1 MLWISVSVALLVGLA
16 LGLGAALL
24 IRRQQAAVAKDLTER
39 LFREHHA
46 EQKAQLAAVVDT
58 IEASVGNLTSHLL
71 SKSTDEVVKLAK
83 SKLESEREAAAKEL
97 DAKKNLLDR
106 QFQVLSTELAGIANL
121 IKGLEGHKTE
131 EVGELATQLR
141 TAREQTAA
149 LMENTNT
156 LAAFIATERRR
167 GEDVVRDNDEL
178 FRVLAGASPIPMA
191 LCRAADTAILFGN
204 ERLGALFG
212 CATDTMLRR
221 KLAECVQPPA
231 QRQALLAAL
240 RKQGQVQNYEASFTT
255 ADQKPFSARV
265 SIQPLLFEGTPAL
278 LWGLVEV
285 TSQKRAE
292 ENLRHSQALLTA
304 TLESTSD
311 GMCVVDGDRQIVC
324 CNQKFIEMWKIP
336 DSVMATRNDNHLLT
350 FALDQVKDPAKFLAK
365 VRTLYGQP
373 DAESYDV
380 VEFRDGRLFERYSQ
394 PHRIGGEVL
403 GRVWSFR
410 DITERKWGEE
420 ALEKALKES
429 EEQLRQ
435 SQKLEA
441 IGQLAGGVAHDF
453 NNLLTI
459 IGGYSQFLLSSLTPQ
474 DAAYHDVEEIRKA
487 TKRATALTQQL
498 LAFSRKQSRQPT
510 ALDLN
515 DVVTDL
521 TRMLRRLLGEHIC
534 LVTHQAPEPVV
545 VQEDPTQLEQI
556 IVNLAVNARDAMPR
570 GGTLTLET
578 AHVDLDQAF
587 SRQHPG
593 TKPGPYIRLSVK
605 DTGTGM
611 DAKTRARCF
620 EPFFTTKPSGQGTGL
635 GLATVYGIVKQSEGA
650 IDIQSKVGQGTTMT
664 IYLRRWDAQ
673 AGATTAVVDVGS
685 IPRGTETVLVVEDD
699 AVVRTLIRKVIEQ
712 HGYTVLDAVSGPAAL
727 ALAEQEPGVIDL
739 LVTDVVMPE
748 MSGPDLVA
756 QLTAVRPSLKVLY
769 LTGYAEA
776 ATASRT
782 PDGRDTLL
790 LQKPFT
796 PEELALKVREAL
808 DFSGTRA

>member
-1 MLWISVSVALLVGLA
+1 MLWMSVSAALLIGLA
-16 LGLGAALL
+16 LGLGAASLL
-24 IRRQQAAVAKDLTER
+24 RRQQATAAKELAER

-46 EQKAQLAAVVDT
+46 EQKAQLAAVVET
-58 IEASVGNLTSHLL
+58 IEASVGNLTSNLL
-71 SKSTDEVVKLAK
+71 SKSTEEVVKLAK
-83 SKLESEREAAAKEL
+83 SKLESERAAGAKEL
-97 DAKKNLLDR
+97 DAKKSLIDR
-106 QFQVLSTELAGIANL
+106 QLQVLSAELAGIANL

-191 LCRAADTAILFGN
+191 LCRAADTTILFGN

-212 CATDTMLRR
+212 CATETMVRR
-221 KLAECVQPPA
+221 KLAEYVQTLA

-240 RKQGQVQNYEASFTT
+240 RKQGQVQNYEVSCTN

-265 SIQPLLFEGTPAL
+265 SIQPLLFDGTPAL
-278 LWGLVEV
+278 LWGFVDV
-285 TSQKRAE
+285 TVQKRAE
-292 ENLRHSQALLTA
+292 EELRHSQALLAA

-311 GMCVVDGDRQIVC
+311 GMCVVDGDRKIVC
-324 CNQKFIEMWKIP
+324 CNQKFIEMWRIP

-350 FALDQVKDPAKFLAK
+350 FALDQVKDPAKFLSK

-380 VEFRDGRLFERYSQ
+380 VEFKDGRLFERYSQ
-394 PHRIGGEVL
+394 PHRSGGAVL

-459 IGGYSQFLLSSLTPQ
+459 IGGYSQFLLKSLTPQ
-474 DAAYHDVEEIRKA
+474 DAAFHDVEEIRKA

-521 TRMLRRLLGEHIC
+521 TRMLRRLLGEHIH
-534 LVTHQAPEPVV
+534 LVTQQAPDPVV
-545 VQEDPTQLEQI
+545 VQEDPTQIEQI

-578 AHVDLDQAF
+578 AYVDLDQAF
-587 SRQHPG
+587 SRRHPG
-593 TKPGPYIRLSVK
+593 TKPGRYVRLSVK

-611 DAKTRARCF
+611 DAKTLARCF

-664 IYLRRWDAQ
+664 IYLRRWDTQ
-673 AGATTAVVDVGS
+673 AGATTTVADAGC

-727 ALAEQEPGVIDL
+727 ALAEQEPGAIHL

-748 MSGPDLVA
+748 MSGPDLVT
-756 QLTAVRPSLKVLY
+756 QLTAVRPGLKALY
-769 LTGYAEA
+769 LTGYAEV
-776 ATASRT
+776 ATANRT
-782 PDGRDTLL
+782 PAGRDTLL

-808 DFSGTRA
+808 DYTGTRA